1 MFDGRPI
8 AAIRYSLIS
17 LALSSPFTTSSNRSV
32 VLLCN
37 LTNHDGDPGEPCVV
51 KLDDANSMLGE
62 FEGTKKMAGVLGDS
76 ACAPK
81 AIVYD
86 AEMNADGKVY
96 EYFSVHAL
104 PHAHVPR
111 SAV

>member
-1 MFDGRPI
+1 MLLC
-8 AAIRYSLIS
+8 Y
-17 LALSSPFTTSSNRSV
+17 SSPSTTSSNHRSV

-96 EYFSVHAL
+96 EYFSAHAQ

>member
-1 MFDGRPI
+1 MRARHSHTRPQ
-8 AAIRYSLIS
+8 IS
-17 LALSSPFTTSSNRSV
+17 HLCSV

-37 LTNHDGDPGEPCVV
+37 LTNHNGESGEPCVV
-51 KLDDANSMLGE
+51 KLDDANSMLEE

-86 AEMNADGKVY
+86 AESIAEGEVLI
-96 EYFSVHAL
+96 F
-104 PHAHVPR
+104 
-111 SAV
+111 